1 MGARAGRNRAD
12 AAVGGDGE
20 KKTAAFSMRS
30 GPLRTIGG
38 GVRDMASFLTT
49 LDSFDDPRGLRH
61 VKLTFYALKPTGPMN
76 CEPLELTRP
85 RRGRSGPIYA
95 QNFEIAAVIA

>member
-20 KKTAAFSMRS
+20 KKNAAFWMRS

-38 GVRDMASFLTT
+38 GGRNTASFLTT
-49 LDSFDDPRGLRH
+49 LDFFDDPRGLRH
-61 VKLTFYALKPTGPMN
+61 VQLMFYAHKL
-76 CEPLELTRP
+76 
-85 RRGRSGPIYA
+85 
-95 QNFEIAAVIA
+95 